1 MSHELKGQL
10 IVVNEIQSFPSG
22 FTKREFVLET
32 IGDKYPQKIKFEL
45 KKDKCGL
52 IDKYAI
58 GTEITV
64 HFDIDGNEYNGKYFV
79 SLGAWKLDGN
89 ESSIGQRSQN
99 QNTAPPPPLAAMNDA
114 LDDDSSIPF

>member
-10 IVVNEIQSFPSG
+10 IVVNEIQAFPSG
-22 FTKREFVLET
+22 FTKREFVIET
-32 IGDKYPQKIKFEL
+32 SGDKYPQKIKFEL

-64 HFDIDGNEYNGKYFV
+64 HFNIDGNEYNGKYFV
-79 SLGAWKLDGN
+79 NLGAWKLDG
-89 ESSIGQRSQN
+89 EEPSVGQRSPN
-99 QNTAPPPPLAAMNDA
+99 QNGAVPPSQSATADS
-114 LDDDSSIPF
+114 LDESDDIPF